1 VDVFSRWRNSPPE
14 EDPGKVEQALREI
27 LCLHEWG
34 LSLGALRTVASSQY
48 SLTSSSVNGAVRSLI
63 NLKEAFLDEEGFIY
77 LTSEEDGWPGD

>member
-1 VDVFSRWRNSPPE
+1 VDVFSRWRNSPPG

-48 SLTSSSVNGAVRSLI
+48 SLTSSSVNRAVRSLI
-63 NLKEAFLDEEGFIY
+63 GLKEAFLDEEGFIY
-77 LTSEEDGWPGD
+77 LVPEDGEWLED